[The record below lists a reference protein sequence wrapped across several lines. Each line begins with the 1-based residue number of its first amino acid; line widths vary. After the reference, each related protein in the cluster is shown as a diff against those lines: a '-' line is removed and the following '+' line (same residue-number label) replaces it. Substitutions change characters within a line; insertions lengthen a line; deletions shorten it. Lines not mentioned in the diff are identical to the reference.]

1 MPLQDVHRAEKV
13 LRRMLVFFFVC
24 LFQMYISDGSRTPL
38 QVKAGRLKVGPRVD
52 ISVPLLKSPGDVAQC
67 CTPTRALMV
76 FERQRWV
83 VTAPRGTARLRA
95 APWALL
101 LLCMDKYNIRTTLS
115 GLLARDKKN

>member
-1 MPLQDVHRAEKV
+1 
-13 LRRMLVFFFVC
+13 MLFVVFFFL
-24 LFQMYISDGSRTPL
+24 LFQMYISDGSKTPL

-52 ISVPLLKSPGDVAQC
+52 ISVPLKSPGGVAQC
-67 CTPTRALMV
+67 RTPTRALMV
-76 FERQRWV
+76 FERQHWV
-83 VTAPRGTARLRA
+83 VTAPRGAARLHA